1 VRVLITGAAG
11 QVGRALL
18 RTRPAHVEVR
28 APDRAELD
36 IGDEASVRHAVAS
49 FAPAVVINAAAY
61 TAVDKAESE
70 QLEAIIVNAKGPHFL
85 AEAVRDLPDARLI
98 QISTDYVFDGEGTEP
113 LRPDDPTGPTSVY
126 GQTKLVG
133 EQIGQEVLG
142 ERAVIL
148 RTAWVYAPQVK
159 NFLLTMLR
167 LMNERGTVNVV
178 ADQRGPPTTAES
190 VARAIWRIVELPDVH
205 GVLHW
210 TDAGT
215 ASWYE
220 FARAI
225 AEEAADVGLLRQAVE
240 VKPIDTADYAT
251 AARRP
256 LNSVLDLSESVR
268 QLALQPTPWREN
280 LRSTLRRMAS
290 H

>member
-1 VRVLITGAAG
+1 MKVLITGASG

-18 RTRPAHVEVR
+18 GSQPAHMEVR
-28 APDRAELD
+28 ALTRAELD
-36 IGDEASVRHAVAS
+36 ISDEAQVREAVSS
-49 FAPAVVINAAAY
+49 FAPSVIINAAAY

-70 QLEAIIVNAKGPHFL
+70 PAVALAVNFIGPQFL
-85 AEAVRDLPDARLI
+85 AEAVHSIDGARLI
-98 QISTDYVFDGEGTEP
+98 QISTDYVFDADGGAAH
-113 LRPDDPTGPTSVY
+113 RPEDPTNPQSVY
-126 GQTKLVG
+126 GQSKLAG
-133 EQIGQEVLG
+133 EKVVQKILG

-148 RTAWVYAPQVK
+148 RTAWIYAPAGK

-167 LMNERGTVNVV
+167 LMRERGAVSVV
-178 ADQRGPPTTAES
+178 ADQWGSPTTAES
-190 VARAIWRIVELPDVH
+190 VARAIWRIVARPDVH

-225 AEEAADVGLLRQAVE
+225 AEEAMEAGLLPQAVD
-240 VKPIDTADYAT
+240 VKPIKTSEYPT

-256 LNSVLDLSESVR
+256 LNSVLDLNETVQR
-268 QLALQPTPWREN
+268 LELQPTPWREM
-280 LRSTLRRMAS
+280 LRTTLRGMAT